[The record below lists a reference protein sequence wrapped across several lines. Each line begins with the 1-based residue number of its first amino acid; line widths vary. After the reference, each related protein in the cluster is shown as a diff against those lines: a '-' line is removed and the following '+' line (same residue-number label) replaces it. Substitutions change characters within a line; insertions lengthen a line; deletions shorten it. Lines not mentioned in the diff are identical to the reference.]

1 MVDNSSHNSH
11 KNPGKKIS
19 PFKKIFDNMKNFMKK
34 DEEDNNPS
42 SFEVSKTEK
51 SPDSNILEL
60 EKSGKND
67 KSGKNEKRSMHE
79 KKSSKKEQKLPKK
92 YKKAGNRG

>member
-42 SFEVSKTEK
+42 SFEVCDYS
-51 SPDSNILEL
+51 
-60 EKSGKND
+60 
-67 KSGKNEKRSMHE
+67 HH
-79 KKSSKKEQKLPKK
+79 
-92 YKKAGNRG
+92 